1 MSSIEH
7 GSKFGLNLDELSSD
21 FDTVIVAAPDSYGR
35 LFGRRLNVEN
45 FRQAI
50 AEGGINVS
58 TCVYGWDIQQDST
71 LLANGGLA
79 YTSMQSGMGDF
90 SLEPDLPTLRP
101 AGWLDRTAICLARS
115 VEADGEQTRV
125 APRTILAKE
134 LERWAELGLSAA
146 TGTEL
151 EFFLYRGS
159 PRAARQSEYRGLEP
173 TTQSPADYS
182 LYEGDEFEPFF
193 ADLRERFERTGL
205 RLEASQVEWGLGQ
218 WETTLQYGEPMDMAD
233 RHALYKLGTRSL
245 AARNDL
251 SATFMAKPFDGGP
264 GSSCHVHVSVRDAAG
279 TPIFWD
285 AKHSGSSDQLRWA
298 VGGILEHAPAFMAWY
313 APTVNSYRRT
323 RGKDAAGWGRTWG
336 NDHRFATVRVIG
348 RSPGSIRLEFR
359 QPGADA
365 NPYLVL
371 AATLAS
377 VRLGLMDRTEPGPPI
392 DGSPFILDPFEFPQS
407 LGAAVNSLRE
417 SEVAREAFGD
427 DVVDHYATLLG
438 QEWSV
443 FLDSVTDWERT
454 RYFELI

>member
-1 MSSIEH
+1 MSSTEN
-7 GSKFGLNLDELSSD
+7 GPYLGLNPESLSSD
-21 FDTVIVAAPDSYGR
+21 FDTVIIAAPDTHGR

-50 AEGGINVS
+50 AEGGIGVS
-58 TCVYGWDIQQDST
+58 TCVYGWDIQQDPT
-71 LLANGGLA
+71 LLASGALA
-79 YTSMQSGMGDF
+79 YTSMHSGMGDF
-90 SLEPDLPTLRP
+90 MLEPDLATLRP

-115 VEADGEQTRV
+115 IEEGGEPTHV
-125 APRTILAKE
+125 APRTILANE
-134 LERWAELGLSAA
+134 LDRWTELGLSAA

-159 PRAARQSEYRGLEP
+159 PRAARQSDYRGLEP
-173 TTQSPADYS
+173 TTLSPADYS

-233 RHALYKLGTRSL
+233 RHALYKLATRSM
-245 AARNDL
+245 AARNNL

-279 TPIFWD
+279 ASLFWD
-285 AKHSGSSDQLRWA
+285 AEHAEASDHLRWA

-336 NDHRFATVRVIG
+336 HDHRFTTVRVIG
-348 RSPGSIRLEFR
+348 RTPQSIRLEFR

-377 VRLGLMDRTEPGPPI
+377 VRLGMANRIDPGPPI
-392 DGSPFILDPFEFPQS
+392 MGSPFDREALEFPQT
-407 LGAAVNSLRE
+407 LGAAVDSLRD
-417 SEVAREAFGD
+417 SAVAREVFGD
-427 DVVDHYATLLG
+427 AVVDHYATLLG

-443 FLDSVTDWERT
+443 FLDSVTDWERS
-454 RYFELI
+454 RSFELI